1 MIGVDGGGIMGL
13 GRGELKELLMYW
25 KVVTMLWKILR
36 VS

>member
-1 MIGVDGGGIMGL
+1 MGL